1 MEKGPPSP
9 LRLPSPFPKLL
20 FWSLAGG
27 VTPQAEKDGQ
37 SPGEDGGRHDWPCS
51 GIKSARSQRPG
62 AFALAGWGTG
72 QAVFPPLCTMASTW
86 GSRGRQS
93 RGRRRGVSLFLAKR
107 RFKREEPGQ
116 FLTGL
121 LSSGGPSSED
131 GDLHADLKKRFWK
144 GGERPA
150 RGGPQGRAR
159 YDEGSYGHRELA
171 GGRTFSPKRFPSPL
185 SFLFE
190 SDVTTY
196 SCARPMPGRAAS
208 RSAPRRKRPA
218 SSKALPMSCMP
229 TGILLSAAMPTGRDR
244 PGRPARFRDRV

>member
-86 GSRGRQS
+86 GSRGCGP
-93 RGRRRGVSLFLAKR
+93 RGRRRTEGRLCSLQK
-107 RFKREEPGQ
+107 E
-116 FLTGL
+116 L

-131 GDLHADLKKRFWK
+131 GDLHADRKKRFGK
-144 GGERPA
+144 GGGKADQGRPA
-150 RGGPQGRAR
+150 GPCPLRRRKLRASR
-159 YDEGSYGHRELA
+159 LA
-171 GGRTFSPKRFPSPL
+171 GGRTFSPKRCPSPSAFPL
-185 SFLFE
+185 SL
-190 SDVTTY
+190 TL
-196 SCARPMPGRAAS
+196 RPTAVPDRC
-208 RSAPRRKRPA
+208 R
-218 SSKALPMSCMP
+218 
-229 TGILLSAAMPTGRDR
+229 TGRLRDRR
-244 PGRPARFRDRV
+244 PGGRGRLRQRPCR

>member
-1 MEKGPPSP
+1 M
-9 LRLPSPFPKLL
+9 LPSPFLKLL
-20 FWSLAGG
+20 LWSPAGG
-27 VTPQAEKDGQ
+27 VTPQAEKRWQ

-72 QAVFPPLCTMASTW
+72 QAVFPPLCTMASIL

-131 GDLHADLKKRFWK
+131 GDLHADRKKRFWK
-144 GGERPA
+144 GGGKA
-150 RGGPQGRAR
+150 DQGRAR

-171 GGRTFSPKRFPSPL
+171 GGRTFSPKRFPSPSAFPL
-185 SFLFE
+185 SL
-190 SDVTTY
+190 TL
-196 SCARPMPGRAAS
+196 RPTAVPDRCRAE
-208 RSAPRRKRPA
+208 R
-218 SSKALPMSCMP
+218 L
-229 TGILLSAAMPTGRDR
+229 RDR
-244 PGRPARFRDRV
+244 RPGGRGRLRQRPCR

>member
-1 MEKGPPSP
+1 M
-9 LRLPSPFPKLL
+9 LPSPFPKLL
-20 FWSLAGG
+20 LWSPAGG
-27 VTPQAEKDGQ
+27 VTPQAEKRWQ
-37 SPGEDGGRHDWPCS
+37 SPGEDGGWHDWPCS

-86 GSRGRQS
+86 GSRGRQF

-131 GDLHADLKKRFWK
+131 GDLHADRKKRFWK
-144 GGERPA
+144 GGGKADQGRPA
-150 RGGPQGRAR
+150 GPCPLRRRKLRASR
-159 YDEGSYGHRELA
+159 AGWREDL
-171 GGRTFSPKRFPSPL
+171 FPEKVSLPL
-185 SFLFE
+185 SFPFE

-208 RSAPRRKRPA
+208 RPAPRRKRPA

>member
-86 GSRGRQS
+86 GSRGCGP
-93 RGRRRGVSLFLAKR
+93 RGRRRTEGRLCSLQK
-107 RFKREEPGQ
+107 E
-116 FLTGL
+116 L

-131 GDLHADLKKRFWK
+131 GDLHADRKKRFWK
-144 GGERPA
+144 GGGKADQGRPA
-150 RGGPQGRAR
+150 GPCPLRRRKLRASR
-159 YDEGSYGHRELA
+159 LA
-171 GGRTFSPKRFPSPL
+171 GGRTFSPKRCPSPSAFPL
-185 SFLFE
+185 NL
-190 SDVTTY
+190 TL
-196 SCARPMPGRAAS
+196 RPTAVPDRC
-208 RSAPRRKRPA
+208 R
-218 SSKALPMSCMP
+218 
-229 TGILLSAAMPTGRDR
+229 TGRLRDRR
-244 PGRPARFRDRV
+244 PGGRGRLRQRPCR

>member
-1 MEKGPPSP
+1 
-9 LRLPSPFPKLL
+9 
-20 FWSLAGG
+20 
-27 VTPQAEKDGQ
+27 
-37 SPGEDGGRHDWPCS
+37 
-51 GIKSARSQRPG
+51 
-62 AFALAGWGTG
+62 
-72 QAVFPPLCTMASTW
+72 MASTW

-131 GDLHADLKKRFWK
+131 GDLHADRKKRFWK
-144 GGERPA
+144 GGGKADQGRPA
-150 RGGPQGRAR
+150 GPCPLRQRKLRASR
-159 YDEGSYGHRELA
+159 AGWREDL
-171 GGRTFSPKRFPSPL
+171 FPEKVSLPL
-185 SFLFE
+185 SFPFE

-208 RSAPRRKRPA
+208 RPAPRRKRPA

>member
-51 GIKSARSQRPG
+51 DIKSARSQRPG

-86 GSRGRQS
+86 GSRGCGP
-93 RGRRRGVSLFLAKR
+93 RGRRRTEGRLCSLQK
-107 RFKREEPGQ
+107 E
-116 FLTGL
+116 L

-131 GDLHADLKKRFWK
+131 GDLHADRKKRFWK
-144 GGERPA
+144 GGGKADQGRPA
-150 RGGPQGRAR
+150 GPCPLRRRKLRASR
-159 YDEGSYGHRELA
+159 LA
-171 GGRTFSPKRFPSPL
+171 GGRTFSPKRCPSPSAFPL
-185 SFLFE
+185 SL
-190 SDVTTY
+190 TL
-196 SCARPMPGRAAS
+196 RPTAVPDRC
-208 RSAPRRKRPA
+208 R
-218 SSKALPMSCMP
+218 
-229 TGILLSAAMPTGRDR
+229 TGRLRDRR
-244 PGRPARFRDRV
+244 PGGRGRLRQRPCR

>member
-9 LRLPSPFPKLL
+9 LRLSSPFPKLL

-86 GSRGRQS
+86 GSRGCGPRAGGGLRDALAPCKKSPDERSPVSFCPGSS
-93 RGRRRGVSLFLAKR
+93 RLAVLHPKTGTCMQIGRKGFG
-107 RFKREEPGQ
+107 RE
-116 FLTGL
+116 
-121 LSSGGPSSED
+121 
-131 GDLHADLKKRFWK
+131 
-144 GGERPA
+144 GERPT

-171 GGRTFSPKRFPSPL
+171 GGRTFSPKRFPSPSAFSL
-185 SFLFE
+185 SL
-190 SDVTTY
+190 TL
-196 SCARPMPGRAAS
+196 RPTAVPDRCRAGR
-208 RSAPRRKRPA
+208 
-218 SSKALPMSCMP
+218 
-229 TGILLSAAMPTGRDR
+229 IRDR
-244 PGRPARFRDRV
+244 RPGGRGRLRQRPCR

>member
-1 MEKGPPSP
+1 M
-9 LRLPSPFPKLL
+9 LPSPFPKLL

-86 GSRGRQS
+86 GSRGCGP
-93 RGRRRGVSLFLAKR
+93 RGRRRTEGRLCSLQK
-107 RFKREEPGQ
+107 E
-116 FLTGL
+116 L

-131 GDLHADLKKRFWK
+131 GDLHADRKKRFWK
-144 GGERPA
+144 GGGKA
-150 RGGPQGRAR
+150 DQGRAR

-171 GGRTFSPKRFPSPL
+171 GGRTFSPKRFPSPVAL
-185 SFLFE
+185 LAHSTAGP
-190 SDVTTY
+190 DR
-196 SCARPMPGRAAS
+196 CRAGR
-208 RSAPRRKRPA
+208 
-218 SSKALPMSCMP
+218 L
-229 TGILLSAAMPTGRDR
+229 RDR
-244 PGRPARFRDRV
+244 RPDGRGRLRQRPCR

>member
-86 GSRGRQS
+86 GSRGCGP
-93 RGRRRGVSLFLAKR
+93 RGRRRTEGRLCSLQK
-107 RFKREEPGQ
+107 E
-116 FLTGL
+116 L

-131 GDLHADLKKRFWK
+131 GDLHADRKKRFWK
-144 GGERPA
+144 GGGKADQGRPA
-150 RGGPQGRAR
+150 GPCPLRRRKLRASR
-159 YDEGSYGHRELA
+159 LA
-171 GGRTFSPKRFPSPL
+171 GGRTFSPKRCPSPSAFPL
-185 SFLFE
+185 SL
-190 SDVTTY
+190 TL
-196 SCARPMPGRAAS
+196 RPTAVPDRC
-208 RSAPRRKRPA
+208 R
-218 SSKALPMSCMP
+218 
-229 TGILLSAAMPTGRDR
+229 TGRLRDRR
-244 PGRPARFRDRV
+244 PGGRGRLRQRPCR

>member
-72 QAVFPPLCTMASTW
+72 QAVFPPCKKSS
-86 GSRGRQS
+86 SRLAVLHPKTGTCMQIGRKGF
-93 RGRRRGVSLFLAKR
+93 GR
-107 RFKREEPGQ
+107 E
-116 FLTGL
+116 
-121 LSSGGPSSED
+121 
-131 GDLHADLKKRFWK
+131 
-144 GGERPA
+144 GERPT

-159 YDEGSYGHRELA
+159 YDEGSYGHRDWLE
-171 GGRTFSPKRFPSPL
+171 GGPFPRKGVPPPQL
-185 SFLFE
+185 SL
-190 SDVTTY
+190 
-196 SCARPMPGRAAS
+196 
-208 RSAPRRKRPA
+208 
-218 SSKALPMSCMP
+218 
-229 TGILLSAAMPTGRDR
+229 
-244 PGRPARFRDRV
+244 

>member
-1 MEKGPPSP
+1 M
-9 LRLPSPFPKLL
+9 LPSPFPKLL
-20 FWSLAGG
+20 LWSPAGG
-27 VTPQAEKDGQ
+27 VTPQAEKRWQ

-72 QAVFPPLCTMASTW
+72 QAVFPPLCTMSSTL
-86 GSRGRQS
+86 GSRGGCGP
-93 RGRRRGVSLFLAKR
+93 RGRRRTAGRLRSLQKKSR
-107 RFKREEPGQ
+107 REEPGQ
-116 FLTGL
+116 ELTGL

-131 GDLHADLKKRFWK
+131 GDLHADRKKRFWK
-144 GGERPA
+144 GGGKA
-150 RGGPQGRAR
+150 DQGRAR

-208 RSAPRRKRPA
+208 RPAPRRKRPA

>member
-37 SPGEDGGRHDWPCS
+37 SPGEDGGRHDWPCL

-72 QAVFPPLCTMASTW
+72 QAVFPPRCTMASTW

-131 GDLHADLKKRFWK
+131 GDLHADRKKRFWK
-144 GGERPA
+144 GGGKADQGRPA
-150 RGGPQGRAR
+150 GPCPLRRRKLRASR
-159 YDEGSYGHRELA
+159 LA
-171 GGRTFSPKRFPSPL
+171 GGRTFSPKRCPSPSAFPL
-185 SFLFE
+185 SL
-190 SDVTTY
+190 TL
-196 SCARPMPGRAAS
+196 RPTAVPDRCRAE
-208 RSAPRRKRPA
+208 R
-218 SSKALPMSCMP
+218 L
-229 TGILLSAAMPTGRDR
+229 RDR
-244 PGRPARFRDRV
+244 RPGGKGRLRQRPCR

>member
-86 GSRGRQS
+86 GSRGCGP
-93 RGRRRGVSLFLAKR
+93 RGRRRTEGRLCSLQK
-107 RFKREEPGQ
+107 E
-116 FLTGL
+116 L

-131 GDLHADLKKRFWK
+131 GDLHADRKKRFGK
-144 GGERPA
+144 GGGKADQGRPA
-150 RGGPQGRAR
+150 GPCPLRRRKLRASR
-159 YDEGSYGHRELA
+159 AGWREDL
-171 GGRTFSPKRFPSPL
+171 FPEKVSLPL
-185 SFLFE
+185 SFPFE

-208 RSAPRRKRPA
+208 RPAPRRKRPA

>member
-37 SPGEDGGRHDWPCS
+37 SPGEDGGRHDWSCS

-86 GSRGRQS
+86 GSRGCGP
-93 RGRRRGVSLFLAKR
+93 RGRRRTEGRLCSLQK
-107 RFKREEPGQ
+107 E
-116 FLTGL
+116 L

-131 GDLHADLKKRFWK
+131 GDLHADRKKRFWK
-144 GGERPA
+144 GGGKADQGRPA
-150 RGGPQGRAR
+150 GPCPLRRRKLRASR
-159 YDEGSYGHRELA
+159 LA
-171 GGRTFSPKRFPSPL
+171 GGRTFSPKRCPSPSAFPL
-185 SFLFE
+185 SL
-190 SDVTTY
+190 TL
-196 SCARPMPGRAAS
+196 RPTAVPDRC
-208 RSAPRRKRPA
+208 R
-218 SSKALPMSCMP
+218 
-229 TGILLSAAMPTGRDR
+229 TGRLRDRR
-244 PGRPARFRDRV
+244 PGGRGRLRQRPCR